1 LKKNIIQCTRAR
13 FFKHFIFVTSP
24 HNSTVHAS
32 RASRS
37 RFRTSRALRIDDEW
51 RHDDDDTFRVDERV
65 IVRREARARDDS

>member
-1 LKKNIIQCTRAR
+1 MYTHNFSNIL
-13 FFKHFIFVTSP
+13 FFTSP

-51 RHDDDDTFRVDERV
+51 GDDDDDAFRVDERV